1 MVRFLAAGHCLLT
14 RQIALPRLTSTFF
27 TNYVPILVADQIA
40 ALEPSFFDMARPPP
54 GSLELWP
61 PVVAR
66 RRTGAWCL
74 GWEPLAAIPLV
85 VAHSLAAAALPF
97 VFWVAAAL

>member
-1 MVRFLAAGHCLLT
+1 MVTPYKNRTQKLA
-14 RQIALPRLTSTFF
+14 
-27 TNYVPILVADQIA
+27 TNPIC
-40 ALEPSFFDMARPPP
+40 FDVEQVLARPPP